1 MSKDP
6 LAPSFTE
13 AIQELELILA
23 RIEKEEIDVDQLA
36 AELARAA
43 ELIELCRSKLERA
56 ELEVTQIVERLEP
69 GSGSA

>member
-1 MSKDP
+1 MSKETV
-6 LAPSFTE
+6 APSFTE
-13 AIQELELILA
+13 AIRELELILA
-23 RIEKEEIDVDQLA
+23 RIEKEEIDVDELGC
-36 AELARAA
+36 ELARAA